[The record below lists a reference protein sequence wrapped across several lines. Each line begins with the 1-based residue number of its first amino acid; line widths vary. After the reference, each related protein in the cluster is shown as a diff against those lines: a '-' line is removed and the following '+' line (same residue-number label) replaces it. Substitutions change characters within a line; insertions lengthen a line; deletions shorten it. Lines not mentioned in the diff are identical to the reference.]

1 MSVDINISNYEEY
14 LLSYIDG
21 ELSPEECTALEAFL
35 QQHPQQARELEVYK
49 AAILQP
55 DRNEV
60 FDRKDTLYH
69 SATITLEN
77 YETFLLSYIDGELN
91 ETERTALEAFLKK
104 HPHVEQELEIWQ
116 STRLQAGDTPV
127 FEQKEMLYRHTDS
140 ITPENYETYL
150 LSYIDGE
157 LSPAEETAVQAFLGQ
172 HPELKGALELL
183 ERTRLTPDPA
193 LRMPGKSQLYWH
205 SRTTIRPVWWWG
217 AAAAVLAG
225 CLFWLL
231 PLQQHGPGSQ
241 PTAVAPAPMA
251 ANNAPVPAT
260 QPPATAPDAKED
272 PIKAPQQVEQPLP
285 QEKQGPLLAA
295 NSPAARPQAESKD
308 VASRA
313 SKVPDQVAA
322 NRPATVNRAVVAAN
336 NPVANNTVNNN
347 NNNTPP
353 LTQLPQPRATSADVV
368 QQHLEKKVQ
377 PEVMPVQETVNAG
390 NDQVLASTASLPRTP
405 EPEKIIATPAPAVQ
419 GELIMSVSSSSE
431 SKLLNG
437 VTNVAKFFSRKKHQ
451 K

>member
-21 ELSPEECTALEAFL
+21 ELNPEECAALEAFL
-35 QQHPQQARELEVYK
+35 QQHPAQARELEVYK

-60 FDRKDTLYH
+60 FDRKDILYH

-91 ETERTALEAFLKK
+91 ETERTALEAFLQK
-104 HPHVEQELEIWQ
+104 HPHLEQELEIWQ

-140 ITPENYETYL
+140 VTPDNYETYL
-150 LSYIDGE
+150 LSYIDKE
-157 LSPAEETAVQAFLGQ
+157 LSPAEEATVHNFLRQ
-172 HPELKGALELL
+172 HPELKGTLELL
-183 ERTRLTPDPA
+183 ERTRLVADPA
-193 LRMPGKSQLYWH
+193 LRMPGKSQLYRH

-231 PLQQHGPGSQ
+231 PLQQDNTPSTIT
-241 PTAVAPAPMA
+241 PVPMA
-251 ANNAPVPAT
+251 ANTAPTPVPQ
-260 QPPATAPDAKED
+260 QPVTPATSAPAAATPAAE
-272 PIKAPQQVEQPLP
+272 APREQQA
-285 QEKQGPLLAA
+285 PLLAA
-295 NSPAARPQAESKD
+295 NTPAARTQSDSKD
-308 VASRA
+308 RAFRA
-313 SKVPDQVAA
+313 SKAPDQVAA
-322 NRPATVNRAVVAAN
+322 GRPAAVTNA
-336 NPVANNTVNNN
+336 VNNSTVVN
-347 NNNTPP
+347 NNNTPT
-353 LTQLPQPRATSADVV
+353 LTQLPQPRAASADVV

-377 PEVMPVQETVNAG
+377 ADVIPVQETTATA
-390 NDQVLASTASLPRTP
+390 NDQVLASTASLPHTP

-419 GELIMSVSSSSE
+419 GELIMSVSSNSE

-437 VTNVAKFFSRKKHQ
+437 VTNVARFFSRKKHQ